1 MAAGPSR
8 SPHEGSD
15 MRGRP
20 LAGVRCRETS
30 RMSLRSSGLR
40 AALELGGSACQ
51 TGGMSA
57 AELRLSYRPD
67 DEWHGQLDATVRSGA
82 FSGRGSAWLHREQLK
97 ETFTA
102 ALRAFPLS
110 ASDPPVFEGGFWS
123 KEQSGILSQCHL
135 RIRVRPY
142 NPRGTLL
149 VQVDLATE
157 SWDSPDND
165 QQQSV
170 TARFLVEYAAL
181 GEFASHLEEVLD
193 GKRDKAVLGGTA
205 ND

>member
-1 MAAGPSR
+1 
-8 SPHEGSD
+8 
-15 MRGRP
+15 
-20 LAGVRCRETS
+20 
-30 RMSLRSSGLR
+30 
-40 AALELGGSACQ
+40 LG
-51 TGGMSA
+51 
-57 AELRLSYRPD
+57 LSYRPD

-82 FSGRGSAWLHREQLK
+82 FSGRGSAWFNREQLK

-110 ASDPPVFEGGFWS
+110 ANDPPMIEGGFWS
-123 KEQSGILSQCHL
+123 KEQSGSLDQSHL
-135 RIRVRPY
+135 RIRIRPY
-142 NPRGTLL
+142 NARGTLL

-157 SWDSPDND
+157 CWTSPDND
-165 QQQSV
+165 LQQSL

-193 GKRDKAVLGGTA
+193 GKRDKAVLSGTA